1 MKRLVL
7 SLFGALKIGMHLRLP
22 WQRNPK
28 GGYIA
33 HPEGVGFPRRVATV
47 HYDGV
52 SSIKWAWLV
61 RWEDA
66 VESGHK
72 PSKQEAANEATA
84 RWPVVVRNGMALAA
98 ERAER
103 EKLEADVRRVMA
115 GGGDVPIEHFEIG
128 TADSAR
134 LVRILDLVKAGG
146 GLGGPAKGLVDA
158 CSAELFRRRTG

>member
-1 MKRLVL
+1 
-7 SLFGALKIGMHLRLP
+7 MHPRLP

-33 HPEGVGFPRRVATV
+33 YPEGEEFPRRHATV

-72 PSKQEAANEATA
+72 PSKQEAANEATD
-84 RWPVVVRNGMALAA
+84 RWPVIVRNGMALAA
-98 ERAER
+98 AKAEAD
-103 EKLEADVRRVMA
+103 KLEADVRRQMTV
-115 GGGDVPIEHFEIG
+115 GDLPLGYFIDG
-128 TADSAR
+128 ADSKK
-134 LVRILDLVKAGG
+134 LTRILDLVKAGG
-146 GLGGPAKGLVDA
+146 GLNGPAKGLVEA
-158 CSAELFRRRTG
+158 CSAELFRRRAG

>member
-1 MKRLVL
+1 MPRD
-7 SLFGALKIGMHLRLP
+7 MHDRLP

-33 HPEGVGFPRRVATV
+33 YPEGEAFPRQHATV

-84 RWPVVVRNGMALAA
+84 RWPVVVRNGMAMAA

-115 GGGDVPIEHFEIG
+115 GEDVPIERFGIG

-134 LVRILDLVKAGG
+134 LVRILDFVKAEG
-146 GLGGPAKGLVDA
+146 GLGGPAKGLVEA
-158 CSAELFRRRTG
+158 CSAELFRRRAGGSSPSG

>member
-1 MKRLVL
+1 MPRD
-7 SLFGALKIGMHLRLP
+7 MHNRLP

-33 HPEGVGFPRRVATV
+33 YPEGEALPRRHATV

-72 PSKQEAANEATA
+72 PTKQEAANEATA
-84 RWPVVVRNGMALAA
+84 RWPSSRSSS
-98 ERAER
+98 
-103 EKLEADVRRVMA
+103 RRL
-115 GGGDVPIEHFEIG
+115 P
-128 TADSAR
+128 S
-134 LVRILDLVKAGG
+134 
-146 GLGGPAKGLVDA
+146 PW
-158 CSAELFRRRTG
+158 CW

>member
-1 MKRLVL
+1 
-7 SLFGALKIGMHLRLP
+7 MHDRLP

-28 GGYIA
+28 GGYISY
-33 HPEGVGFPRRVATV
+33 PEGDGFPRRHATV
-47 HYDGV
+47 HYDSV

-72 PSKQEAANEATA
+72 PTKQEAANEATA
-84 RWPVVVRNGMALAA
+84 RWPVVVRNGMAMAA

-115 GGGDVPIEHFEIG
+115 GEDVPIEHFGIG

-134 LVRILDLVKAGG
+134 LIRILDLVKAEG
-146 GLGGPAKGLVDA
+146 GLHGPARGLVEA
-158 CSAELFRRRTG
+158 CSAELFRRRAGG